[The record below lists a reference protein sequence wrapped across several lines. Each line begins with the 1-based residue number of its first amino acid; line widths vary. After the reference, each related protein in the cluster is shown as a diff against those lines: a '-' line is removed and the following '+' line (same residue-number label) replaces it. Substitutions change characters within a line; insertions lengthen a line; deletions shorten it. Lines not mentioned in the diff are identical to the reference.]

1 MDWVHCNTCFVL
13 ASDGK
18 SRFHLTSCGHIFCNE
33 CIAKDEEK
41 KCKTCGQNYTGAI
54 YLSNQMKPDVQIY
67 FTDVKDICKSAITQM
82 QQAQQVSEF
91 QKGHSRRL
99 AAYRSNQLSQLS
111 ATISQVKE
119 VERKYQNAINEMDV
133 LKKFI
138 FSLGYQVQDIL
149 AAHDFSY
156 PKTPNV
162 SKAQQ
167 CSSAQYPTTPGLKS
181 NYSQNMQMQMQSG
194 LHHTPLKAQL
204 QSPLRNIHS
213 GLVLPQSLQSSPLRL
228 NQSVPTGVQLSLV
241 SPSSINRSANM
252 VSNGRISLRTPP
264 VNGKLGPIVSP
275 SLHGISPRLNRLTVS
290 PYQRDIS
297 SQRGSKITQNLNVTQ
312 SASSQMTP
320 QLAPLQ
326 RISSLD
332 EKRPIQLG
340 HLIRP
345 GFPRFDG
352 TRLYGA
358 T

>member
-99 AAYRSNQLSQLS
+99 AAYRSNQ
-111 ATISQVKE
+111 
-119 VERKYQNAINEMDV
+119 
-133 LKKFI
+133 
-138 FSLGYQVQDIL
+138 GYQVQDIL